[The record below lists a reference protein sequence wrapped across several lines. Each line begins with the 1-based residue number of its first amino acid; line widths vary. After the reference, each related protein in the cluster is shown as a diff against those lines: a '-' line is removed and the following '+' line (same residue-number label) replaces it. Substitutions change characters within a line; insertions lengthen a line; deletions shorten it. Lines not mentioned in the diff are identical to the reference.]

1 MLKPL
6 LHNLLIAAALV
17 VPALAQAQTAPQGKK
32 ELLARILE
40 LQSPGVEAMAKQL
53 AEQPAMAIMQQAGA
67 ALQRVPA
74 DRREAIAR
82 DIEADLRKYA
92 EGAVPIVQARA
103 VKLAPDTIGPLLDER
118 LTEDEMRQ
126 VIAMLESPVIRKFQ
140 GMAGDMQRALTQR
153 LVAETKADVEPKVRA
168 MQQSVAKRLGISPPA
183 GAASGARK

>member
-1 MLKPL
+1 
-6 LHNLLIAAALV
+6 
-17 VPALAQAQTAPQGKK
+17 
-32 ELLARILE
+32 
-40 LQSPGVEAMAKQL
+40 
-53 AEQPAMAIMQQAGA
+53 
-67 ALQRVPA
+67 
-74 DRREAIAR
+74 
-82 DIEADLRKYA
+82 
-92 EGAVPIVQARA
+92 